1 MVLASR
7 KNVYVGIGLAVLAV
21 IIWSGNF
28 IIARGVIK
36 QIQPVSL
43 AFYRWLIASLLILP
57 FAIRSF
63 KAEWTVTRQSWP
75 YLFWVSLTGIAL
87 FNTCVYVGAHYTTA
101 INLALIGTT
110 SAPVF
115 SIILA
120 RIFLKE
126 KIGLLKMIGLALCI
140 SGVVFLLAKG
150 HLQNLLTFRFTAG
163 DGWVLLAA
171 FFFAIYN
178 TLVRKKPASIS
189 SINYLLITFSLG
201 TLLLFPFYLW
211 ETYHAPPVQWNINL
225 LLIILYLGLGASIIC
240 YLCWNIAIGKLG
252 AGRTALFGNLIPV
265 FSSIEATLLLKEEF
279 TNIHIISMLLVFAG
293 IMIANWGIAGINK
306 PGSLK

>member
-1 MVLASR
+1 MILSVIIYSICVIRVLQLSSPLFFIMALASR

-28 IIARGVIK
+28 IVARGVIK

-43 AFYRWLIASLLILP
+43 AFYRWLIASLLIMP

-63 KAEWTVTRQSWP
+63 KAEWAATRQSWP

-87 FNTCVYVGAHYTTA
+87 FNTCVYIGAHYTTA

-110 SAPVF
+110 SSPVF
-115 SIILA
+115 AIVLA

-126 KIGLLKMIGLALCI
+126 KIGWLKMIGLALCI

-163 DGWVLLAA
+163 DGWILLAA
-171 FFFAIYN
+171 FFFAVYN
-178 TLVRKKPASIS
+178 TLVRKKPAGIS
-189 SINYLLITFSLG
+189 SINYLFITFSLG

-211 ETYHAPPVQWNINL
+211 ETSTY
-225 LLIILYLGLGASIIC
+225 
-240 YLCWNIAIGKLG
+240 
-252 AGRTALFGNLIPV
+252 
-265 FSSIEATLLLKEEF
+265 
-279 TNIHIISMLLVFAG
+279 FAG
-293 IMIANWGIAGINK
+293 AMEHKPSIDNFIPGIGRFRHFLFMLEHCYWKIRRRQN
-306 PGSLK
+306 SFIWQSYSCIQ